1 MRDSTG
7 YRLLIPHSWEKIPM
21 APHGFIVMDRI
32 WQIYHAPPINYN
44 RYFEQPACKRL
55 KEVRQL
61 SKRNVTNIN
70 VKRKVRA

>member
-32 WQIYHAPPINYN
+32 WQIFNEPPINYN
-44 RYFEQPACKRL
+44 KFYEQPSCKRL
-55 KEVRQL
+55 KAVREL
-61 SKRNVTNIN
+61 SGRNVVAI
-70 VKRKVRA
+70 KQRKKA